1 VGPLRHGSHGET
13 HVSDLEDDLDATADS
28 VVQDAQ
34 RLIDVER
41 QKQAAAGTTR
51 AGHLGDE
58 ARRLSAS
65 IARKVVVEDVI
76 ADSLTRRAD

>member
-1 VGPLRHGSHGET
+1 MGAIRHNAADESNM
-13 HVSDLEDDLDATADS
+13 SDLREDLDATADS

-41 QKQAAAGTTR
+41 AKQAAAGTIR
-51 AGHLGDE
+51 AGQLGDE
-58 ARRLSAS
+58 ARRLSDS

-76 ADSLTRRAD
+76 ADTLGRHTD

>member
-1 VGPLRHGSHGET
+1 M
-13 HVSDLEDDLDATADS
+13 SDLEDDLDATADS

-41 QKQAAAGTTR
+41 EKQSAAGTIR
-51 AGHLGDE
+51 AGQLGDE

-76 ADSLTRRAD
+76 ADTLTRRAD